1 MRNPFVRLSVL
12 LAGLAGWLLVL
23 AGPAQAESAI
33 GGGANNIVRTSTTQG
48 HEVAQRSAVRVAP
61 YNGPA
66 VNDTNL
72 ATATATDCTGCRS
85 VAVAFQA
92 VLVGG
97 DPSVFTPGN
106 AAAATTA
113 GCVDCLAF
121 AFAFQ
126 YLVATPG
133 PAHLT
138 PAGRAAVD
146 AVSDQ
151 VAAVAASGADPTTMC
166 LTLTSLEQALVDA
179 IDAPGSID
187 VGNVPVEATAR
198 YVSAPSCL

>member
-1 MRNPFVRLSVL
+1 MRNLFVRCSVL
-12 LAGLAGWLLVL
+12 LACLAGTTLVL
-23 AGPAQAESAI
+23 AAPAHAESAV
-33 GGGANNIVRTSTTQG
+33 GGGVNTIVRAYTTTG
-48 HEVAQRSAVRVAP
+48 KELAQRSAVRVAP
-61 YNGPA
+61 YNGPS

-72 ATATATDCTGCRS
+72 AIAQAVDCTGCRS

-106 AAAATTA
+106 AAAATTGGCE
-113 GCVDCLAF
+113 GCVAF

-126 YLVATPG
+126 YLVSTPG

-146 AVSDQ
+146 AVSDR
-151 VAAVAASGADPTTMC
+151 VAAVATSGADPTTMC
-166 LTLTSLEQALVDA
+166 LALTSLEQAFVDA
-179 IDAPGSID
+179 IDAPGSVD
-187 VGNVPVEATAR
+187 VGNVEVDATAR
-198 YVSAPSCL
+198 YVSAPSCA